1 MKTKKINHQV
11 TDSLL
16 ELTNSKPG
24 HDMTHYAELVWAE
37 YDRLTNNWEKFE
49 LADKVE
55 VPELAEEIRA
65 RIKEERAD
73 KKENQIAQ

>member
-1 MKTKKINHQV
+1 
-11 TDSLL
+11 
-16 ELTNSKPG
+16 
-24 HDMTHYAELVWAE
+24 MTHYEELVWAE

-73 KKENQIAQ
+73 KKENQTAQ

>member
-1 MKTKKINHQV
+1 
-11 TDSLL
+11 
-16 ELTNSKPG
+16 
-24 HDMTHYAELVWAE
+24 MTHYEALVWAE

-65 RIKEERAD
+65 RIKEDRDTA
-73 KKENQIAQ
+73 KEDGYAEHQYAENPFK